1 MNKDGRLPLIAPAEA
16 AAKIREGALA
26 ADIRSRAEYRGG
38 HIGGALS
45 LPPELHRGKLPDNAA
60 PCLIFYCLGGKRTAM
75 AEAVLAA
82 GTAEACCG
90 VAACCSQAAT
100 ERAAAA
106 SREATATLA
115 RPRYCQAR

>member
-45 LPPELHRGKLPDNAA
+45 LPPEQHRGKLPDNAA
-60 PCLIFYCLGGKRTAM
+60 PCLIFYCLGGKRTVCRHGQPPGCPSKSTAPRPISCGRCKP
-75 AEAVLAA
+75 LPA
-82 GTAEACCG
+82 G
-90 VAACCSQAAT
+90 
-100 ERAAAA
+100 
-106 SREATATLA
+106 
-115 RPRYCQAR
+115 